1 MMLVRD
7 AMQEKDPK
15 TKKTKEKLIAERLV
29 ADAVDGD
36 QEARAMIFNRL
47 LGKVP
52 DEVNLKGEGNLFPHL
67 SDEELMKKYTR
78 AVLGGPEKPSSGA

>member
-1 MMLVRD
+1 MLLCAYNNQMQTTYTILAVVVLGVR
-7 AMQEKDPK
+7 
-15 TKKTKEKLIAERLV
+15 